1 MKNDWIIDVLSDLR
15 TFAVTNG
22 MVQLAD
28 QLDHSRLIAMME
40 MASLAKEA
48 PVSGGSDGI
57 KHRAY
62 SGRARAI

>member
-48 PVSGGSDGI
+48 PVSWGSDGI